1 MKKENSAL
9 IKSASVTVKSVL
21 KLKKG
26 EKLLIITNPDDE
38 SLDISKSIY
47 DAALTAGGKPCLM
60 VQETKNQLDFTDDAV
75 IGAISTAP
83 DVLISISRN
92 KLGKDRAAIASP
104 YRIGEKSYESTFHY
118 LVSGAK
124 KSRSFW
130 SPGITADMFSR
141 TVAIDYDR
149 LKKEC
154 LYLKAILDKASS
166 VRVESKA
173 GTDILIPVEGRET
186 FCDDGDFS
194 FPGSGGN
201 LPAGEV
207 FISPVVGKSSGVIVF
222 DGSITTRGGDIVI
235 NTPIKVKVGNGFAGD
250 IEGGKEAAILLDTID
265 KGMENATVFE
275 KEGKLPAG
283 KGGIYRKNARN
294 IGELGIGLNP
304 AAEIKGNMLED
315 EKAYRTCH
323 IAIGSNYD
331 DDAPALIH
339 LDGLIKEPTITA
351 NFPDGSSTV
360 FMKNGT
366 IAL

>member
-1 MKKENSAL
+1 MKKDNSSLDA
-9 IKSASVTVKSVL
+9 SASVTVKSVL
-21 KLKKG
+21 KLKKD
-26 EKLLIITNPDDE
+26 EKLLIITNPHDE

-47 DAALTAGGKPCLM
+47 DAALEAGGRPCLM
-60 VQETKNQLDFTDDAV
+60 VQETKNQLDFADDAV

-83 DVLISISRN
+83 DVIISISRN
-92 KLGKDRAAIASP
+92 KLGKDKAAIASP
-104 YRIGEKSYESTFHY
+104 YKIGEKSYESTFHY
-118 LVSGAK
+118 LVSGVK

-141 TVAIDYDR
+141 TVAIDYGR

-154 LYLKAILDKASS
+154 LCLKGILDKASS
-166 VRVESKA
+166 VRVESAA
-173 GTDILIPVEGRET
+173 GTDILIPVEGREA

-207 FISPVVGKSSGVIVF
+207 FISPLVGKSSGVIVF

-235 NTPIKVKVGNGFAGD
+235 NTPITVKVEEGFVSD
-250 IEGGKEAAILLDTID
+250 IEGGEEAAILRETID
-265 KGMENATVFE
+265 KGMENALIFE

-283 KGGIYRKNARN
+283 KGELYKKNARN
-294 IGELGIGLNP
+294 LGELGIGLNP
-304 AAEIKGNMLED
+304 AAEIRGNMLED

-339 LDGLIKEPTITA
+339 LDGLVKEPTITA
-351 NFPDGSSTV
+351 YYPEGSSSV
-360 FMKNGT
+360 FMKNGV
-366 IAL
+366 IA